1 MIVMRISKLFLAL
14 LMSLSGAQA
23 MAIEEPVFSVL
34 ETASDYEIRRYE
46 PFIVAE
52 VDVRGNF
59 DDAGNSAFRILA
71 KYIFGDNSTGE
82 KMKMTAPVKSSS
94 VRMAMTA
101 PVITYTPSNE
111 PGGPDQYAYIGET
124 RQGSDE
130 TGLDK
135 YTYAFVIERKYTM
148 DTVPAP
154 NDSRIKLK
162 RNAPR
167 VLAVRRFSGRWTE
180 ANYARNEQ
188 ALIEALQRDD
198 VGAVGQPLLARYNS
212 PFSLWFLRRNE
223 VMVEI
228 IWPVSPV
235 QATSE

>member
-52 VDVRGNF
+52 LDVRGNF

-101 PVITYTPSNE
+101 PVITYRLE
-111 PGGPDQYAYIGET
+111 IGDWRLEIGDWRLEIGDWERWWFGMDRAGMPGY
-124 RQGSDE
+124 
-130 TGLDK
+130 
-135 YTYAFVIERKYTM
+135 
-148 DTVPAP
+148 
-154 NDSRIKLK
+154 
-162 RNAPR
+162 
-167 VLAVRRFSGRWTE
+167 
-180 ANYARNEQ
+180 
-188 ALIEALQRDD
+188 
-198 VGAVGQPLLARYNS
+198 
-212 PFSLWFLRRNE
+212 
-223 VMVEI
+223 
-228 IWPVSPV
+228 
-235 QATSE
+235 